1 MLLKQWDKAGETYDA
16 LIKLKP
22 NDAAA
27 HLNSAS
33 SLSTRRRWR
42 MRRRTSQGARA
53 EESWSIGALLSGLIM
68 ISTKRYS
75 EAVT

>member
-27 HLNSAS
+27 HLNHGIVAFNQKKMEDSESHLRKAIELKSAGPS
-33 SLSTRRRWR
+33 AHYYL
-42 MRRRTSQGARA
+42 
-53 EESWSIGALLSGLIM
+53 GLI
-68 ISTKRYS
+68 
-75 EAVT
+75 